1 MNDKAPEPAVM
12 AQFMTYMSCSELF
25 KLVPTRA
32 RLEAEIAQ
40 LPTDW
45 VVRICGFLEYVRDSD
60 GPLGGDLQREALG
73 TFVPQPLRK
82 DLLKHHAARGDVFLI
97 EYQLLGIMKFAM
109 LGGSGE
115 LPDVISAAAA
125 GVLPTFCRASCAVQD
140 AAAPAGAS
148 CTRNQAQERE
158 GRVAVLRLRD
168 TPQPRGRS
176 LRPAAVPP
184 VGAGRGDMEIP
195 EAMVVPGLAE
205 AVDAAIKTYAGQ
217 ERTSNR
223 QARRRNID
231 DRLKRLAE
239 LFEMGDITKI
249 VYVSRKND
257 LLIERNQLEAQPA
270 AASVALQRDR
280 IGSIVDDWAVMTD
293 EERKR
298 IIQMIFVEIRADHT
312 PDGLKVEF
320 KARAAWEPLCRGGS
334 SGAGSKAKR
343 S

>member
-1 MNDKAPEPAVM
+1 
-12 AQFMTYMSCSELF
+12 
-25 KLVPTRA
+25 
-32 RLEAEIAQ
+32 
-40 LPTDW
+40 
-45 VVRICGFLEYVRDSD
+45 
-60 GPLGGDLQREALG
+60 
-73 TFVPQPLRK
+73 
-82 DLLKHHAARGDVFLI
+82 
-97 EYQLLGIMKFAM
+97 
-109 LGGSGE
+109 
-115 LPDVISAAAA
+115 
-125 GVLPTFCRASCAVQD
+125 
-140 AAAPAGAS
+140 
-148 CTRNQAQERE
+148 
-158 GRVAVLRLRD
+158 
-168 TPQPRGRS
+168 
-176 LRPAAVPP
+176 
-184 VGAGRGDMEIP
+184 
-195 EAMVVPGLAE
+195 
-205 AVDAAIKTYAGQ
+205 
-217 ERTSNR
+217 
-223 QARRRNID
+223 
-231 DRLKRLAE
+231 LKRLAE

>member
-1 MNDKAPEPAVM
+1 VGSGRQPRVVFGFTTRQGRIVAIELLADLELPPGAGIDYLLAAPPLSGPAAARVSAVGSRAILAGRNCAWPTGGSVRRRVSDPGRRRLCVMNDKAPEPAVM

-125 GVLPTFCRASCAVQD
+125 GVLPTFCRASALCKMRRLLLGLHAQGTKRKSGKAEWPYYACA
-140 AAAPAGAS
+140 
-148 CTRNQAQERE
+148 TRRNQGAEVCAQPLFRQSELDEVTWRFLK
-158 GRVAVLRLRD
+158 RWSFLVSPRQSTRRSRP
-168 TPQPRGRS
+168 TRGRS
-176 LRPAAVPP
+176 
-184 VGAGRGDMEIP
+184 
-195 EAMVVPGLAE
+195 
-205 AVDAAIKTYAGQ
+205 
-217 ERTSNR
+217 
-223 QARRRNID
+223 ARRTA
-231 DRLKRLAE
+231 K
-239 LFEMGDITKI
+239 
-249 VYVSRKND
+249 
-257 LLIERNQLEAQPA
+257 
-270 AASVALQRDR
+270 
-280 IGSIVDDWAVMTD
+280 
-293 EERKR
+293 
-298 IIQMIFVEIRADHT
+298 
-312 PDGLKVEF
+312 PDGGTLMT
-320 KARAAWEPLCRGGS
+320 A
-334 SGAGSKAKR
+334 
-343 S
+343 